1 MMRSECW
8 HTWAS
13 FRAEAAREWFT
24 WLGGAL
30 CAGGLIAIWFFT
42 AEQLLEFGGRVT
54 AMGGIVAGVLLILK
68 RARKPEGD
76 E

>member
-1 MMRSECW
+1 MRCW
-8 HTWAS
+8 HNWETLKT
-13 FRAEAAREWFT
+13 EAVKEWFS
-24 WLGGAL
+24 WLGAFL
-30 CAGGLIAIWFFT
+30 CAGGLVAIWFFT

-54 AMGGIVAGVLLILK
+54 AMGGMVAGILLILK

>member
-1 MMRSECW
+1 MHRECW
-8 HTWAS
+8 HTWATLK
-13 FRAEAAREWFT
+13 AEAFKEWFS
-24 WLGGAL
+24 WVGAFL